1 MQPSFSDLV
10 KALGFFAKS
19 RVSMHTRFMF
29 RRVHNLTHPERLDPM
44 PAEPTAEQWR
54 HMDGTSAWLTID
66 MHAVNMEDTGRL
78 MGEWLAANQTE
89 KSPPTLRPVG

>member
-1 MQPSFSDLV
+1 
-10 KALGFFAKS
+10 
-19 RVSMHTRFMF
+19 
-29 RRVHNLTHPERLDPM
+29 M